1 MATANQ
7 NQFENMYAGLK
18 KPMSVTRY
26 TLMRG
31 VTDFGNLKQY
41 DLFESGYPFLIVVDY
56 PKFLQKLKKVNTEYE
71 NLINNYL
78 HILEYEFR
86 GLDGLDNITGDTQ
99 ELTNGINTLNLITK
113 VNEQSNGTF
122 SMRFFE
128 KSGLVITKTHELFL
142 KGVKDSRTQLKT
154 YHGLID
160 SGDIINPGFHNEVFT
175 FLYFITD
182 NTGAQVERAYL
193 LIACQPTTA
202 EINIVNSEKG
212 NIEFKELTVE
222 FNGFPYTSAK
232 VNQAAK
238 DILGYINGFTY
249 AEDGNWAT
257 YGNGKAHMYRSSDNF
272 DYTAYPNLGETTG
285 AAIQDSSNKVS
296 QVPENYKAATENLP
310 SWFEVEPPK
319 SVEKETV
326 KEGTYDAGNG
336 FYTYDNFETR

>member
-1 MATANQ
+1 MAANQ

-41 DLFESGYPFLIVVDY
+41 DLFESGYPFLVVVDY
-56 PKFLQKLKKVNTEYE
+56 PKFLQKLKNVNDDYK
-71 NLINNYL
+71 NLINNYI

-99 ELTNGINTLNLITK
+99 ELTNGINTLNMITK

-142 KGVKDSRTQLKT
+142 KGIKDSRTQLKT

-160 SGDIINPGFHNEVFT
+160 SGAIVNPGFHNEVFT

-202 EINIVNSEKG
+202 EINIVNAEKG

-238 DILGYINGFTY
+238 DILAFINGFHY
-249 AEDGNWAT
+249 DDSGNWQDD
-257 YGNGKAHMYRSSDNF
+257 GKAHMYRSSDNF
-272 DYTAYPNLGETTG
+272 DYTAYPNLGSTSS
-285 AAIQDSSNKVS
+285 ADIQDDTNKVS
-296 QVPENYKAATENLP
+296 RVAENYITNTKNLP
-310 SWFEVEPPK
+310 SYFEVDKPT
-319 SVEKETV
+319 SDQKELV
-326 KEGTYDAGNG
+326 KEGTYDSGNG
-336 FYTYDNFETR
+336 FTTFDTFTSIK